1 MPPVVEAIA
10 ALRAD
15 GNDVETCASL
25 LLNGA
30 AALVLERYTEE
41 EFGQLARQMWRT
53 AARQVDLL
61 ALLDRVTKRRE
72 FRVKPKRAAA
82 PKRALE
88 MKCPAQRTLSEGET
102 S

>member
-1 MPPVVEAIA
+1 MVEATL

-30 AALVLERYTEE
+30 AALVLERCTEE
-41 EFGQLARQMWRT
+41 EFGELARQMWRT
-53 AARQVDLL
+53 AVRQVQLL
-61 ALLDRVTKRRE
+61 SLLDRVCESKE
-72 FRVKPKRAAA
+72 FVVRPKRKK
-82 PKRALE
+82 PP
-88 MKCPAQRTLSEGET
+88 CPVHRTLRQGET

>member
-1 MPPVVEAIA
+1 MSPVVEATA
-10 ALRAD
+10 ALRAE
-15 GNDVETCASL
+15 GKDVETCASL

-41 EFGQLARQMWRT
+41 EFGRLARQMWRT

-61 ALLDRVTKRRE
+61 ELLDRVTKRRE
-72 FRVKPKRAAA
+72 FRVKPKRSPASKSP
-82 PKRALE
+82 PKRP
-88 MKCPAQRTLSEGET
+88 CPAQRTLSEGET